1 MPRTVAH
8 AFPDIKYCIVNFLNG
23 TAKPR
28 TVAIYQPD
36 KVWDCCQACRDRDKR
51 RRNTN
56 KAERWSPW
64 TLTQVSKEF
73 NRHWRPFYCSRTAHD
88 ICAPQLKDYLT
99 TFFHG
104 RGRHMVPV
112 ERRGSPVNYARV
124 YLTAETL
131 ARISMHE
138 LHEAGRAFS
147 RCKSKLGSRVGKDGW
162 GERKEGRKER
172 SLWNSVYRRL
182 NTLFLNGS
190 LKVLCPDAG
199 KIEGL
204 FMDRHRNIRLHPTP
218 QYLSLCPDLDP
229 DIRNALYD
237 LWSSVSVGSIQLL
250 VVPPRDGG
258 EGIQQYENEDHC
270 KLTHPFWKKDP
281 HRSHI
286 RSVCYAKPNYQG
298 GLSFVV
304 KPHEYVLPE
313 GYSLKE
319 IGINEQNILK
329 AGGAAVYVELVSAE
343 DDEFNI
349 RCEGPLDFFYDQADE
364 DFTMLDADT
373 DTAMT
378 DAPEASRAADS
389 VDNGDDMEMSDND
402 EEDDSESGD
411 DCGAALGTPLDHEEQ
426 DGTALILLL
435 AEDME
440 TPLAELMKRVYG
452 VTMEKPLETP

>member
-1 MPRTVAH
+1 M
-8 AFPDIKYCIVNFLNG
+8 G
-23 TAKPR
+23 
-28 TVAIYQPD
+28 
-36 KVWDCCQACRDRDKR
+36 
-51 RRNTN
+51 
-56 KAERWSPW
+56 
-64 TLTQVSKEF
+64 
-73 NRHWRPFYCSRTAHD
+73 
-88 ICAPQLKDYLT
+88 
-99 TFFHG
+99 
-104 RGRHMVPV
+104 
-112 ERRGSPVNYARV
+112 
-124 YLTAETL
+124 
-131 ARISMHE
+131 
-138 LHEAGRAFS
+138 
-147 RCKSKLGSRVGKDGW
+147 
-162 GERKEGRKER
+162 
-172 SLWNSVYRRL
+172 
-182 NTLFLNGS
+182 
-190 LKVLCPDAG
+190 AG

-204 FMDRHRNIRLHPTP
+204 FMDRHRNLRLHPTP
-218 QYLSLCPDLDP
+218 GYLSSYPVLDP
-229 DIRNALYD
+229 NFRNALYD

-250 VVPPRDGG
+250 VLPPRGDGK
-258 EGIQQYENEDHC
+258 GIRQDENEGHC
-270 KLTHPFWKKDP
+270 KLTHQFWKKPP

-286 RSVCYAKPNYQG
+286 HSVCYTDFDKPNYRNSS
-298 GLSFVV
+298 SFVV

-319 IGINEQNILK
+319 IGINEENILK

-343 DDEFNI
+343 AEEFNI

-389 VDNGDDMEMSDND
+389 VDNDDDMEMSDND